1 MVVIEMEAT
10 SNGILRLDLHHAKK
24 RDQVNHIVNYV
35 IWECADK
42 NGVQR
47 VAEVVHHRG
56 AVVYKAGVKAGNN
69 RALRMTSDE

>member
-35 IWECADK
+35 IWEVLTRTASRELQKLSTTEVQSFTRPVSKQVITGPCA
-42 NGVQR
+42 
-47 VAEVVHHRG
+47 
-56 AVVYKAGVKAGNN
+56 
-69 RALRMTSDE
+69 